1 MTPCTLAQDR
11 AEEEICMVSATPA
24 ECAQLLWLAETEY
37 ILGVASM
44 KLAFA
49 AAPNHRPSNP
59 QPKAMDAQP
68 SSSTVAI
75 EPPSKQTVE
84 EESTEAAGGRPPW
97 GYGSGP
103 FASIAATAQDVIE
116 REWDQS
122 DRRAEESIGID
133 DEGERH
139 RIEQM
144 EVTEPKPERTD
155 VRPCSS

>member
-1 MTPCTLAQDR
+1 MALAQDR
-11 AEEEICMVSATPA
+11 AQEGIGTISATPA
-24 ECAQLLWLAETEY
+24 ECTQLLWLAEMEH

-44 KLAFA
+44 QLAFA
-49 AAPNHRPSNP
+49 AAPNRRPSKP
-59 QPKAMDAQP
+59 QPKAIDAQP
-68 SSSTVAI
+68 GTVPI

-103 FASIAATAQDVIE
+103 FACVAATAQDVIE
-116 REWDQS
+116 REWYLS
-122 DRRAEESIGID
+122 DRRAEEAISID

-144 EVTEPKPERTD
+144 EVTARKRELTA
-155 VRPCSS
+155 VRARSS

>member
-1 MTPCTLAQDR
+1 MTPSTLAQNR
-11 AEEEICMVSATPA
+11 SEEEIGMISATPA
-24 ECAQLLWLAETEY
+24 ECAQLLWLAETEH

-44 KLAFA
+44 QLAFA
-49 AAPNHRPSNP
+49 AALNHRSSNP
-59 QPKAMDAQP
+59 QSKAIDAQP
-68 SSSTVAI
+68 STTVPI

-84 EESTEAAGGRPPW
+84 EESTETAGGRLPW

-116 REWDQS
+116 REWHLPDKQ
-122 DRRAEESIGID
+122 AEESIGID

-139 RIEQM
+139 MIEHM
-144 EVTEPKPERTD
+144 EVTERKPERTG